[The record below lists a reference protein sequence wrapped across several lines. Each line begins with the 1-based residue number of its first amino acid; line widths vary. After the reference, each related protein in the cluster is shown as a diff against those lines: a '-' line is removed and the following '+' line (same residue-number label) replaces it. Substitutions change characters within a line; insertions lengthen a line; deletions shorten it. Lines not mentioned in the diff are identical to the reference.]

1 MERLMVLYYIRAG
14 YSRVT
19 MKTIVDAAQ
28 SVGAVARIKS
38 PRMPLF
44 PYEPG
49 RGIRATSEP
58 FLGVGAVLICPLGR
72 GSAYRPSIDSIL
84 RSVYF
89 RGVTGM
95 MNPKA
100 LALGRA
106 VRVRAPI
113 LSPTVPSSDLQPV
126 TGDESKGIADPRMKE
141 LLSAAVANSK
151 ACQNWLSR
159 PKPNLERAR
168 VSIAHV
174 IRDVNDLA
182 RMLE

>member
-19 MKTIVDAAQ
+19 TKTIVDAAEA
-28 SVGAVARIKS
+28 VGAVARIKS

-58 FLGVGAVLICPLGR
+58 FFGVGAVLICPFGR
-72 GSAYRPSIDSIL
+72 GSACRSSIDSTL
-84 RSVYF
+84 GSVAF

-100 LALGRA
+100 LALGSAVNTRA
-106 VRVRAPI
+106 TA
-113 LSPTVPSSDLQPV
+113 LSPTGSSSDVQPM
-126 TGDESKGIADPRMKE
+126 TGDESKGIADPRAKE